1 MLIPNVFIS
10 GAKFLATVLGLP
22 LLKACRVKMLNLQL
36 DLCVM
41 SALVLIVLGRTTP
54 SSPSVTAQIDK
65 DTSRNPAKSK
75 DYHINEMLL
84 VRSKPRLDN
93 GAFGMLF
100 GLTCPIFLH
109 GRFSNSQNVFK
120 LFKLLQPNDCRI

>member
-1 MLIPNVFIS
+1 
-10 GAKFLATVLGLP
+10 
-22 LLKACRVKMLNLQL
+22 MLNLQL
-36 DLCVM
+36 YLCVM
-41 SALVLIVLGRTTP
+41 SALVLIVLGRTMP

-65 DTSRNPAKSK
+65 DTSRDPTKSK
-75 DYHINEMLL
+75 DYHTNEMVL
-84 VRSKPRLDN
+84 VRSKPLLDN